1 VIADVVSYAIAG
13 IGFINAVGRWFVRKG
28 QLEHCYDARLPQSS
42 APLALRFALFTDCL
56 RLAMKFFQR
65 ERGLKG

>member
-1 VIADVVSYAIAG
+1 VIADAVSYAIAG

-28 QLEHCYDARLPQSS
+28 QHEYYYDASLPQSS

-56 RLAMKFFQR
+56 RLAMKVIQR
-65 ERGLKG
+65 ERGLNG